1 MLQRFFNRRG
11 TGGYSPVAEAER
23 MLLEHELELS
33 EATQTDSNL
42 TRLMASDPDAAVIF
56 DPGDFTR
63 CLHDPDYGYELG
75 RRLEA
80 YAAAKHA
87 AGRMDLYYQ
96 LFA

>member
-11 TGGYSPVAEAER
+11 ARGYSPVAEAER
-23 MLLEHELELS
+23 TLLDHELELS
-33 EATQTDSNL
+33 EATQTDANL
-42 TRLMASDPDAAVIF
+42 ARLMGSDPDAAVIF

-63 CLHDPDYGYELG
+63 CLNDPDYGYELG

-80 YAAAKHA
+80 YAGAKHA
-87 AGRMDLYYQ
+87 VGRMDLYYQ